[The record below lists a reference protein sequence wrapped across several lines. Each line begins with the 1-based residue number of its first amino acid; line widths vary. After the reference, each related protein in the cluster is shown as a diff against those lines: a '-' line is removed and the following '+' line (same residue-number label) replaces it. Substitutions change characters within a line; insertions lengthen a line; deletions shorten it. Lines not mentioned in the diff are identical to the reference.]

1 MNATILL
8 WNPPPPIVEAV
19 TIRDGLAL
27 HGIEA
32 DMPLAESEDDDDVH
46 ILTQEEEFLT
56 LYPRKDLKELN
67 ETEEDGVFT
76 VVARVTSLAEGEK
89 WWYSACSCHKAV
101 TTEDGTFYCSGC
113 RKPLLSVTPRLKLK
127 VEVEDAFDCGTF
139 VIFGTD
145 CQLLLN
151 KSCKELVMISKAKSP
166 YEYPAEI
173 ETIIGRELLFKAE
186 KSIGHGTKFDDSYK
200 VKKICS

>member
-1 MNATILL
+1 MHETKLQLL
-8 WNPPPPIVEAV
+8 LLCRFCCYSECHECYYPSVDPPPLAEVV

-89 WWYSACSCHKAV
+89 WWYFACSCH
-101 TTEDGTFYCSGC
+101 
-113 RKPLLSVTPRLKLK
+113 
-127 VEVEDAFDCGTF
+127 
-139 VIFGTD
+139 
-145 CQLLLN
+145 N
-151 KSCKELVMISKAKSP
+151 N
-166 YEYPAEI
+166 
-173 ETIIGRELLFKAE
+173 
-186 KSIGHGTKFDDSYK
+186 
-200 VKKICS
+200 

>member
-1 MNATILL
+1 M
-8 WNPPPPIVEAV
+8 
-19 TIRDGLAL
+19 DGDHFMRLAL